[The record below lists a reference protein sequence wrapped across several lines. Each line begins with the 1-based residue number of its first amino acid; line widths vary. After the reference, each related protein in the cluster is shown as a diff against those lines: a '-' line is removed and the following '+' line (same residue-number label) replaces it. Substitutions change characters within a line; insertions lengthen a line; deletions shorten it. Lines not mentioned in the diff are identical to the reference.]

1 MTILYN
7 IVYVLPNANLIFM
20 PRRFLKLFFDTFF
33 PWQCISCKKEVLF
46 PYPLC
51 KKCQRNIPINYSPEN
66 SGGGDFPGDKDKIK
80 QLEKDKEE
88 RIDKIVADF
97 LISPQEFIGNP
108 NNEDKLD
115 KELALK
121 IIEKNRTSAFLNNID
136 KFQGLDREVALNL
149 IESGSAS
156 AILKSLDKFQ
166 GLDKEVALNLIEN
179 GDGDAVLENLDK
191 FQGLDKES
199 AI

>member
-1 MTILYN
+1 MEEFN
-7 IVYVLPNANLIFM
+7 
-20 PRRFLKLFFDTFF
+20 K
-33 PWQCISCKKEVLF
+33 
-46 PYPLC
+46 
-51 KKCQRNIPINYSPEN
+51 INYSPEN
-66 SGGGDFPGDKDKIK
+66 SGGGDFPDDKDKIK

-136 KFQGLDREVALNL
+136 KFQGLD
-149 IESGSAS
+149 
-156 AILKSLDKFQ
+156 
-166 GLDKEVALNLIEN
+166 
-179 GDGDAVLENLDK
+179 
-191 FQGLDKES
+191 
-199 AI
+199 